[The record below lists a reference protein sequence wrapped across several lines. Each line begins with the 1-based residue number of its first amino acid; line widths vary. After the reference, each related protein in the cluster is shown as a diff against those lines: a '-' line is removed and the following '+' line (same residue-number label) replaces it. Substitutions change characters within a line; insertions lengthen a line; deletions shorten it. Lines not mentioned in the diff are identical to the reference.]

1 MCSKKRCFL
10 KGKRVNRYG
19 AWALKRKQNAHKLQ
33 TLTLL
38 MKILGFQFI
47 YSHPLFEGCN
57 KLGRLPQKKNV
68 QRSKLRYFGI
78 TTDPKCLSWSF
89 LYHYFVAIWVLLLV
103 IGHNE
108 LVWLTGKLSIST
120 LLAIFW
126 LKIHLIDS
134 AEIMKNNYV

>member
-1 MCSKKRCFL
+1 MFKKKDVFV

-57 KLGRLPQKKNV
+57 KLGELPQKKCTAVKAEILWHNNW
-68 QRSKLRYFGI
+68 SKM
-78 TTDPKCLSWSF
+78 S
-89 LYHYFVAIWVLLLV
+89 
-103 IGHNE
+103 E
-108 LVWLTGKLSIST
+108 LVFFIPLFCCNMSFAACDWSQRACLINWKIEHFHFTCH
-120 LLAIFW
+120 LLAKDTF
-126 LKIHLIDS
+126 DRFCR
-134 AEIMKNNYV
+134 NYEK